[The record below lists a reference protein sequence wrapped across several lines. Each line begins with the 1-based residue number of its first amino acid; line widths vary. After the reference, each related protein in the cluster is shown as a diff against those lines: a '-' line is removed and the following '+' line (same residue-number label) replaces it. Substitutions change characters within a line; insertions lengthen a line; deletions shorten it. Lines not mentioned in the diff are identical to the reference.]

1 MHPYILMLSA
11 FPLLGVYA
19 GCCSAAS
26 SYSDNLAQLGV
37 AKSTQSSS
45 WVAYASSRAKRIRIS
60 YLAVSLGRLLA
71 LRLVDLQFLTWP
83 LSIHQIAPYHL
94 APLIIHHPSSAVL
107 FSFFDF
113 VAWDLEGGL
122 WGGSKHQGTKHRGG
136 RARTNQIET
145 TTDTFDRGSSKGQD
159 MYHMSI
165 TECVFSREKA

>member
-11 FPLLGVYA
+11 FPLLRVYA

-71 LRLVDLQFLTWP
+71 SSLVDLHFHLATHGTSDCTHP
-83 LSIHQIAPYHL
+83 L

-122 WGGSKHQGTKHRGG
+122 WGGFKHQGTKHRGG